1 MVANKSKDT
10 KPEILVRKLLHA
22 LGYRFRLCRKDLPGK
37 PDIVLPK
44 YRTVIFVHGCF
55 WHQHAG
61 CKAASRPSTNVEFWE
76 KKFARNRERDAR
88 VEAELAALGW
98 RVIVIWE
105 CEVKRVLATRIIP
118 GLNDAYEDEE
128 AGILEAAEEDDQERD
143 S

>member
-10 KPEILVRKLLHA
+10 KPEILVRKLLHG

-105 CEVKRVLATRIIP
+105 CEVKRVLATRVIP
-118 GLNDAYEDEE
+118 GLNDVNETEE
-128 AGILEAAEEDDQERD
+128 EEEEGLLMAAENDGD
-143 S
+143 

>member
-105 CEVKRVLATRIIP
+105 CEVKRVLTTRIIP
-118 GLNDAYEDEE
+118 GLNDVDETE
-128 AGILEAAEEDDQERD
+128 EEEGLLMAAENDGD
-143 S
+143 